1 MMMNE
6 EIQKKQEQENKD
18 RIDIGSVMVFIII
31 LAILCSFIIISF
43 NGMSRDLNSKKMK
56 QLEARI
62 LRLENIERNRK

>member
-6 EIQKKQEQENKD
+6 EIQKKQEQENKN

-43 NGMSRDLNSKKMK
+43 NGVSRDLNSKKMK

-62 LRLENIERNRK
+62 LKLENIERNRK

>member
-1 MMMNE
+1 MNE
-6 EIQKKQEQENKD
+6 EIQKKQEQENKN

-43 NGMSRDLNSKKMK
+43 NGVSRDLNSKKMK

-62 LRLENIERNRK
+62 LKLENIERNRK